1 MLLITEE
8 NIRRFK
14 EDLLKDLENSGRQTE
29 FEENRRRGQ
38 SSLGESELK
47 ELECLDENEKELKAL
62 GYYRRLEQE
71 QKKIMSIWLLI
82 INRVTS
88 LTVFLS
94 KVGLLMIFLLGVSLI
109 ERMSIVAVFAL
120 ASYLIVAFLRIPFF
134 FDLIFGNII
143 WAQPVRALLRR
154 YKNFGMIEAK
164 IDVTD
169 PRGLHSFG
177 KDKLIFDP
185 SYIKSRI

>member
-1 MLLITEE
+1 MLLYTEK
-8 NIRRFK
+8 NIKWFK
-14 EDLLKDLENSGRQTE
+14 EDLIKSLDGAGKQMV
-29 FEENRRRGQ
+29 FEENRKRGQ
-38 SSLGESELK
+38 SSLCESELK

-88 LTVFLS
+88 LTVFLN
-94 KVGLLMIFLLGVSLI
+94 KVGFLMILLLGVSLI
-109 ERMSIVAVFAL
+109 AKMSIVAVFAL
-120 ASYLIVAFLRIPFF
+120 TSYLIVAFLKIPFF
-134 FDLIFGNII
+134 FDLIFGSIV
-143 WAQPVRALLRR
+143 WARPTRALLRR

-185 SYIKSRI
+185 SYLKSRI

>member
-1 MLLITEE
+1 MLLYTEK
-8 NIRRFK
+8 NIKWFK
-14 EDLLKDLENSGRQTE
+14 EDLIKSLDGAGKQMV
-29 FEENRRRGQ
+29 FEENRKRGQ
-38 SSLGESELK
+38 SSLCESELK

-120 ASYLIVAFLRIPFF
+120 ASYLLVAFLRIPFF
-134 FDLIFGNII
+134 FDLIFGSII
-143 WAQPVRALLRR
+143 WAQPTRALLRR
-154 YKNFGMIEAK
+154 YKNFGIIEAK

-185 SYIKSRI
+185 SYLKSRI

>member
-1 MLLITEE
+1 MLLYTEE
-8 NIRRFK
+8 IIKCFK
-14 EDLLKDLENSGRQTE
+14 EDLINSLDGADKQMV
-29 FEENRRRGQ
+29 FEDNRKKGQ
-38 SSLGESELK
+38 SSLCESELK

-109 ERMSIVAVFAL
+109 AKMSIVAVFAL
-120 ASYLIVAFLRIPFF
+120 ASYLLVAFLRIPFF
-134 FDLIFGNII
+134 FDLIFRGII
-143 WAQPVRALLRR
+143 WAQPTKALLRR
-154 YKNFGMIEAK
+154 YQNFGIIEAK

-185 SYIKSRI
+185 SYLKSRI